1 MSSDSTG
8 KCLVCG
14 TATKSRCSACVRA
27 GIHLFFCSPEHQKF
41 VWPVHRYFCGP
52 GKANPWT
59 WPALTPDEARE
70 ALEKLD
76 VDPGP
81 SFARPPGGEHN
92 TIADLLKMAYSR
104 KPRGA
109 LQSSPYRPLG
119 VLWIILS
126 VFWIQIVLQRYLLP
140 ISKPTPLDSALSCIV
155 RWFLCSLRF
164 PPPNLPQPQ
173 LKEIPVLFL
182 MAVDA
187 ISFKVGIKTEDWRT
201 PLLHRLSVF
210 ASWNRSPDRAY
221 EDAIA
226 EHVHPDILKYL
237 EEVVSPADPQ
247 AAREI
252 RHAFL
257 SLTAPDLLDT

>member
-81 SFARPPGGEHN
+81 SFARPPVANPE
-92 TIADLLKMAYSR
+92 
-104 KPRGA
+104 
-109 LQSSPYRPLG
+109 
-119 VLWIILS
+119 
-126 VFWIQIVLQRYLLP
+126 IVLQRYLLP